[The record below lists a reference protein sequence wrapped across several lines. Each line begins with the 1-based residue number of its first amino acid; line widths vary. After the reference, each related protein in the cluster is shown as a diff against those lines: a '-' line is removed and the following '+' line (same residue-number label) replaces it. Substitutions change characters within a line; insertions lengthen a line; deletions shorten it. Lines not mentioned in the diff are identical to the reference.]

1 MKRTTELITEP
12 SKMVV
17 NFGSVT
23 VTTQA
28 GTDGATTCVVRI
40 YLDTYG
46 M

>member
-1 MKRTTELITEP
+1 
-12 SKMVV
+12 MVV